1 MRVEL
6 ISRKAE
12 LTYVFR
18 KDINVKKKETRA
30 ESQNYIYKDIVY
42 CKNVCTQYNREGKK
56 KNIDMENVI
65 HTYI

>member
-18 KDINVKKKETRA
+18 KDINVKKKETRRVPKL
-30 ESQNYIYKDIVY
+30 YL
-42 CKNVCTQYNREGKK
+42 
-56 KNIDMENVI
+56 
-65 HTYI
+65 